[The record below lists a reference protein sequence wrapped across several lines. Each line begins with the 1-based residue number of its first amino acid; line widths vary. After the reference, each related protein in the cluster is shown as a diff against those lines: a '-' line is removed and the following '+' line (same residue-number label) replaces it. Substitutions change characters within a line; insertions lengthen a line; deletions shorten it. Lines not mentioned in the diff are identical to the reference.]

1 MLTTIFIDQLQ
12 IHAPIGW
19 FQEERKIKVDLTV
32 SVRVKFD
39 SLQLSDELKSTLD
52 YSLITSWILNES
64 AKEVNLLETFAEG
77 LLKSIE
83 NNVGLGLVSIWI
95 GVRKSQIQTRGV
107 LAKAHGIE
115 VEQEYGKTQGN

>member
-19 FQEERKIKVDLTV
+19 FEEERKNKVDLSI
-32 SVRVKFD
+32 SVRVKFN
-39 SLQLSDELKSTLD
+39 SLELSDELKNTLD
-52 YSLITSWILNES
+52 YALITSWILDQS
-64 AKEVNLLETFAEG
+64 VQEVNLLETFAEG

-83 NNVGLGLVSIWI
+83 KHVGVGLISIWI
-95 GVRKSQIQTRGV
+95 GVRKSQIQAKGV